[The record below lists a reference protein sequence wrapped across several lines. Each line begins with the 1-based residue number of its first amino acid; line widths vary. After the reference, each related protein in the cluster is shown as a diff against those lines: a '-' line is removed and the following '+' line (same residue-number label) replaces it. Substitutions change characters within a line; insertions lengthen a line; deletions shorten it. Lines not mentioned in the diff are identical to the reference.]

1 MAYFKVVNDKTGSP
15 LYFNDKTDSVFISP
29 LEQVKRFLKRNT
41 DKSYTVY
48 IETSKP
54 KPFPRWELFRYSF

>member
-1 MAYFKVVNDKTGSP
+1 MAYFKVVNDKTSSP

-48 IETSKP
+48 VETNKP